1 MDAPSLRRAALF
13 AAALSTLAAPAARA
27 DIYAFTDE
35 RGVRHFTNI
44 AGLDRRY
51 KLVRKEGP
59 VAPRAAMTSWMPSE
73 AEIRKYQTIVD
84 TASRSY
90 GVDNALVHAVISAE
104 SGYNPQAVSRKGAQG
119 IMQLM
124 PDTARRYGVSSVL
137 DPVENI
143 HGGVKYLK
151 DLLAMFN
158 GNVELA
164 VAGYNAGENA
174 VIRAGNRIP
183 RYPETENYV
192 PKVMDYYRKFQA
204 RKAGPQA

>member
-1 MDAPSLRRAALF
+1 MTDKTYILAAV
-13 AAALSTLAAPAARA
+13 ALTATLLAPAARA

-35 RGVRHFTNI
+35 KGVKHFTNM

-51 KLVRKEGP
+51 KLVRTEAP
-59 VAPRAAMTSWMPSE
+59 VAPRAATTSYMPSD
-73 AEIRKYQTIVD
+73 AEINRYKSIVAI
-84 TASRSY
+84 ASRTH
-90 GVDNALVHAVISAE
+90 GVDDALINAVISAE
-104 SGYNPQAVSRKGAQG
+104 SAYNPRAVSRAGAQG

-124 PDTARRYGVSSVL
+124 PDTARRYGVTNSM

-158 GNVELA
+158 GNAELA

-174 VIRAGNRIP
+174 VIKHGNKIP
-183 RYPETENYV
+183 PYAETVNYV
-192 PKVMDYYRKFQA
+192 PKVMDFYRKFQA
-204 RKAGPQA
+204 RKG